1 MRLLYCR
8 DQTVAEILTDAVIKM
23 VMEADGIDAKKLEA
37 MLRLVAQNSPAVSN
51 RQLQTWLTRR
61 R

>member
-8 DQTVAEILTDAVIKM
+8 DQTVAEILTDAVTKM

-37 MLRLVAQNSPAVSN
+37 MLRRVAQNSPAVSS

>member
-8 DQTVAEILTDAVIKM
+8 DQTVAEILTDTVTKM

-37 MLRLVAQNSPAVSN
+37 MLRLVAQNSPAVSS
-51 RQLQTWLTRR
+51 RRLQTWLTRR

>member
-8 DQTVAEILTDAVIKM
+8 DQTVAEILTDTVTKM

-37 MLRLVAQNSPAVSN
+37 MLRRVAQNSPAVSS